1 MTRFILISI
10 LALVFLV
17 SCGKN
22 LSTNQIEDRLL
33 GKWRFDNVEFRDKG
47 TMFKKDVTG
56 NWVNYGMEFFYDGT
70 FYFTENKSNLIDTLA
85 GYWYVNESYEW
96 DSNTES
102 NDLVQILELY
112 IYGAEGEV
120 KTMRWEN
127 LAITSS
133 KLRSQEKT
141 GQGRYFYKLKR

>member
-1 MTRFILISI
+1 MTRFYLFSILI
-10 LALVFLV
+10 LVFLA

-70 FYFTENKSNLIDTLA
+70 LYFTETKSSVIDTMA

-96 DSNTES
+96 NSNSES
-102 NDLVQILELY
+102 NELIQKLELY
-112 IYGAEGEV
+112 IYGAEGDV
-120 KTMRWEN
+120 KTMYWEE
-127 LAITSS
+127 LGITKS
-133 KLRSQEKT
+133 KLKSEEKST
-141 GQGRYFYKLKR
+141 KGRYFYKLKR